1 MDTLFVSFDDVRL
14 LEALNRSEV
23 IAFPTET
30 VYGLGVRY
38 DSSKAFD
45 KWVEVKKR
53 PPLKPFT
60 LMGGDNFNI
69 LDYAY
74 LNRAQLKLVK
84 HCSPRPVTFLV
95 RPKENLPKHVT
106 LGLDTLGVRISGDK
120 KLREF
125 ITRVGVPLLVPS
137 ANKSSCP
144 PLDNSKDVYEVFK
157 GEIPY
162 IVDDICSKGLPS
174 TIVDISKDDIRLV
187 RQGDIS
193 FETIKEY
200 YKECT
205 KWK

>member
-1 MDTLFVSFDDVRL
+1 MDTLLVSFDDDRL

-45 KWVEVKKR
+45 KLVEVKKR

-74 LNRAQLKLVK
+74 LNKAQLKLFK
-84 HCSPRPVTFLV
+84 HFSPGPVTFLV

-106 LGLDTLGVRISGDK
+106 S
-120 KLREF
+120 
-125 ITRVGVPLLVPS
+125 
-137 ANKSSCP
+137 
-144 PLDNSKDVYEVFK
+144 
-157 GEIPY
+157 
-162 IVDDICSKGLPS
+162 LPIF
-174 TIVDISKDDIRLV
+174 T
-187 RQGDIS
+187 S
-193 FETIKEY
+193 F
-200 YKECT
+200 
-205 KWK
+205 

>member
-45 KWVEVKKR
+45 KLVEVKKR

-74 LNRAQLKLVK
+74 LNKAQLKLFK
-84 HCSPRPVTFLV
+84 HFSPGPVTFLV
-95 RPKENLPKHVT
+95 RPKENLPKQGRDASIIRSPFLRLSFSNPVC
-106 LGLDTLGVRISGDK
+106 RYCSGSL
-120 KLREF
+120 KLF
-125 ITRVGVPLLVPS
+125 L
-137 ANKSSCP
+137 
-144 PLDNSKDVYEVFK
+144 
-157 GEIPY
+157 
-162 IVDDICSKGLPS
+162 
-174 TIVDISKDDIRLV
+174 
-187 RQGDIS
+187 
-193 FETIKEY
+193 
-200 YKECT
+200 
-205 KWK
+205 